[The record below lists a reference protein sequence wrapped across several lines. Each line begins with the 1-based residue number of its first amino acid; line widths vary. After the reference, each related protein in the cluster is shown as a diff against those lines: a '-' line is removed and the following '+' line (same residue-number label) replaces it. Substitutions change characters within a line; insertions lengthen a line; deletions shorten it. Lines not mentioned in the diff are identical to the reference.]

1 MRACPS
7 LYSIGMFSYFPMGNK
22 RAKRKIPPQAEEAL
36 REALA
41 MGAYKAYL
49 LSDKAFAGAD
59 TCATAKT
66 LATMIK
72 KVK

>member
-1 MRACPS
+1 M
-7 LYSIGMFSYFPMGNK
+7 YSIGMFSYFPMGNK

-36 REALA
+36 REALV
-41 MGAYKAYL
+41 MGAYKT
-49 LSDKAFAGAD
+49 FAGAD